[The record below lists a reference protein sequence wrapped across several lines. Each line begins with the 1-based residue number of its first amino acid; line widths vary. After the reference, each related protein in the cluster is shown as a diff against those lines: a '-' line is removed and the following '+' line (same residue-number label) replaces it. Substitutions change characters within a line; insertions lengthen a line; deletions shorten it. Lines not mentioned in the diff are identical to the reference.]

1 MRQKSAKDV
10 AFDKE
15 RAKLNKKI
23 KDLTRALEESK
34 KNVAILKEE
43 NLHMDTKI
51 AELNDWIERLL
62 EYIDTIDDKKEAVPT
77 ISKKSDPPTNQ
88 ILQEFLG
95 VRSLLDEAFENLIG
109 RF

>member
-23 KDLTRALEESK
+23 KDLTRALEASE

-51 AELNDWIERLL
+51 AKLNDWIERLL

-77 ISKKSDPPTNQ
+77 ISKKSDPPTNP
-88 ILQEFLG
+88 ILQEILG
-95 VRSLLDEAFENLIG
+95 ERSLLDEAI
-109 RF
+109 